1 MLMSMMHRMGALI
14 VANFIAAAAV
24 GGMSLLA
31 IWIVAIVSPGD
42 AGLSSAIGGAF
53 ILGLIA
59 AGVGFV
65 VSFPFY
71 LVGLIFV
78 GIPTWWALHKTGKAS
93 AAAFQ
98 IAAALQSVLA
108 GVIAFRLLAPGTELV
123 APLLVIPG
131 TLAGRMLWRYG
142 YKPVTPPPAP
152 PS

>member
-1 MLMSMMHRMGALI
+1 MLRSMTHRMGALI
-14 VANFIAAAAV
+14 VANFIAAAAI

-59 AGVGFV
+59 AGAGFV

-78 GIPTWWALHKTGKAS
+78 GIPTWWVLHKAGKPS
-93 AAAFQ
+93 ATAFQ
-98 IAAALQSVLA
+98 IVGALQSVLA
-108 GVIAFRLLAPGTELV
+108 GAIAFRLFAPGAELV
-123 APLLVIPG
+123 AALLAIPG
-131 TLAGRMLWRYG
+131 ALAGRMLWRHG
-142 YKPVTPPPAP
+142 YKPVRPPPAS